1 MTSQI
6 NPNNID
12 GNYPVAGVPNNT
24 QGMRD
29 NFTETRTNFQY
40 AADEITE
47 LQNKVVLKQA
57 LTGGT
62 LDNDLNDNVLRRVVL
77 QDFAYTLVNIPATAG
92 TITLDYSAGS
102 YQQINPTGPC
112 TLAFANL
119 PPAGQ
124 IGTLFFGFNVTNVA
138 QTLTFPAAVSQGL
151 FGIEGISPG
160 TAGVTNTITFGRTGN
175 FTFEVITPDGG
186 VTFYLYDL
194 SRPRNKFFGNV
205 VIDNA
210 EAATSTVTGALVV
223 DGGVGIGGNLY
234 VGGDIVGNISIT
246 GVSVVGNVV
255 GGNINT
261 AGLVSATGNV
271 VGGNITTAG
280 LVSVAGNV
288 NAGNISTVDL
298 DIVGNITGAANVT
311 GNVRSGNVTTVGLV
325 SAAGNIT
332 GGNIRSL
339 GIISTTGTVI
349 NSDIDTSGNIDAD
362 GYISAVGNVTGGNLI
377 TAGLVTVTGNITAG
391 NITSAGQTIA
401 TGNITGGNI
410 ITGGV
415 VSATGNADSGN
426 VNTTRVSASGNVV
439 GGNVQTAGSVL
450 SSGTAGV
457 GYTTGA
463 GGTVTQLTD
472 KTTAVTLNTISG
484 EITMNSAQLGG
495 DSTVAFT
502 LNNSVVAATD
512 VMILNQ
518 VGGGNVGLYSF
529 NANCAAGSAT
539 ISVHNMTN
547 TNRSDA
553 IVIRFAVIKAAVA

>member
-1 MTSQI
+1 MASQI

-62 LDNDLNDNVLRRVVL
+62 LDNDLNDNILRRAVL
-77 QDFAYTLVNIPATAG
+77 QDISYSLVNIPATSG

-112 TLAFANL
+112 TLAFTNP

-124 IGTLFFGFNVTNVA
+124 VGDIFFGFNVTNVA
-138 QTLTFPAAVSQGL
+138 QTLTLPAAVSQGL

-186 VTFYLYDL
+186 ATWYLYDL

-205 VIDNA
+205 LVNNS

-223 DGGVGIGGNLY
+223 DGGVGVGGNLY
-234 VGGDIVGNISIT
+234 VGGDIVGNITIT

-255 GGNINT
+255 GGNLNT

-271 VGGNITTAG
+271 VGGNIVTAG

-288 NAGNISTVDL
+288 NAGNIVTVDM
-298 DIVGNITGAANVT
+298 DITGNITGSANVT
-311 GNVRSGNVTTVGLV
+311 GNVRSGNVTTVGIV

-332 GGNIRSL
+332 GGNIRSI
-339 GIISTTGTVI
+339 GVISTSGTVI

-362 GYISAVGNVTGGNLI
+362 GYISAVGNVI
-377 TAGLVTVTGNITAG
+377 
-391 NITSAGQTIA
+391 
-401 TGNITGGNI
+401 GGNI
-410 ITGGV
+410 
-415 VSATGNADSGN
+415 
-426 VNTTRVSASGNVV
+426 
-439 GGNVQTAGSVL
+439 QTAGSVL

-457 GYTTGA
+457 GYVTGA
-463 GGTVTQLTD
+463 GGVVTQLTS
-472 KTTAVTLNTISG
+472 KTTAVTLNKISG
-484 EITMNSAQLGG
+484 EITSNNASIPG
-495 DSTVAFT
+495 DTVVQFT
-502 LNNSVVAATD
+502 LTNNTIASTD
-512 VMILNQ
+512 VMIINQ
-518 VGGGNVGLYSF
+518 VSAANIGFYNF
-529 NANCAAGSAT
+529 NANCQNGYANIHIHNATNSAKAD
-539 ISVHNMTN
+539 V
-547 TNRSDA
+547 
-553 IVIRFAVIKAAVA
+553 IVMRYAVIKGATA